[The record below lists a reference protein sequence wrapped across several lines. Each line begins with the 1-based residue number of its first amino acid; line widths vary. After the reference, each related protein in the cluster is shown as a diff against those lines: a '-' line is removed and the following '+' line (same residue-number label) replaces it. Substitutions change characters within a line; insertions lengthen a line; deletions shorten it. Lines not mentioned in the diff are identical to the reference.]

1 MRPSSSWNSPH
12 ISAPSSRVRSP
23 ILHVVSVLS
32 LLALFTGACST
43 SPPPIPPFF
52 ESLERIPI
60 KTVTVHNQRIAY
72 LDVGNGPPVIL
83 IHGFGGSM
91 WQWEHQQQTLAQDF
105 RVLTLDLPGSG
116 LSDKPDIEY
125 RPDQLLDFFVGFM
138 DAAGIRQA
146 TLVGNSM
153 GAGLA
158 IGMALDHP
166 TRVSKLILIGG
177 LPQQILLKLNN
188 PSIRRAL
195 ETRAPLWVV
204 SLGSWLF
211 GGLMTESIMREFIHN
226 PALLTP
232 AVIERSNR
240 NRRRPG
246 LIKPIMAARDALPLW
261 ETGYAVRLNSLTHS
275 TMIIWGEQDR
285 VFPLSVGE
293 ELHRIIPGSQLIKIP
308 EAGHLPQWEQP
319 DLVNSILIAYI
330 HSPRSED
337 HSTP

>member
-1 MRPSSSWNSPH
+1 
-12 ISAPSSRVRSP
+12 
-23 ILHVVSVLS
+23 VLLTLC
-32 LLALFTGACST
+32 LLTLFSGACS
-43 SPPPIPPFF
+43 SPPPIPPYF
-52 ESLERIPI
+52 EALERIPI
-60 KTVTVHNQRIAY
+60 KTVTVHSIRIAY
-72 LDVGNGPPVIL
+72 LDVGSGPPVIL

-91 WQWEHQQQTLAQDF
+91 WQWEHQQQALARDF

-116 LSDKPDIEY
+116 LSDKPNIEY

-138 DAAGIRQA
+138 DATQIPEA
-146 TLVGNSM
+146 TLVGSSM

-166 TRVSKLILIGG
+166 TRVSKLVLIGG
-177 LPQQILLKLNN
+177 LPQQILLKLTS
-188 PSIRRAL
+188 PSMKRAL
-195 ETRAPLWVV
+195 ESHAPSWVV
-204 SLGSWLF
+204 SLGNWLF
-211 GGLMTESIMREFIHN
+211 GGLMIESVLRELVHD

-246 LIKPIMAARDALPLW
+246 LIRPIMAARNALPLW
-261 ETGYAVRLNSLTHS
+261 ETGFATRLTSLSHP

-293 ELHRIIPGSQLIKIP
+293 ELHHTIPRSQLVKIP
-308 EAGHLPQWEQP
+308 DAGHLPQWERP
-319 DLVNSILIAYI
+319 DLVNSVLIAYI
-330 HSPRSED
+330 HSPEDED

>member
-1 MRPSSSWNSPH
+1 MLP
-12 ISAPSSRVRSP
+12 A
-23 ILHVVSVLS
+23 LCLLS
-32 LLALFTGACST
+32 LLLGACS
-43 SPPPIPPFF
+43 SSSPIPPFF

-60 KTVTVHNQRIAY
+60 KTVTVQDQRIAY
-72 LDVGNGPPVIL
+72 LDVGTGPPVIL

-91 WQWEHQQQTLAQDF
+91 WQWEHQQQALAGDF

-125 RPDQLLDFFVGFM
+125 RPDQLLDFFIGFM
-138 DAAGIRQA
+138 DAVHLPHA

-158 IGMALDHP
+158 IGMALEHP
-166 TRVSKLILIGG
+166 TRVSKLVLIGG
-177 LPQQILLKLNN
+177 LPPQLLLKLTS

-195 ETRAPLWVV
+195 ETRTPTWVV
-204 SLGSWLF
+204 SFGSWLF
-211 GGLMTESIMREFIHN
+211 GDLMTESIMQEFIHN

-246 LIKPIMAARDALPLW
+246 LIRPIMAARKTLPLW
-261 ETGYAVRLNSLTHS
+261 EAGFAMRLHTLSHP

-293 ELHRIIPGSQLIKIP
+293 ELRRTIPGSQLVTIP
-308 EAGHLPQWEQP
+308 DAGHLPQWEQP
-319 DLVNSILIAYI
+319 DLVNSVLIAYI
-330 HSPRSED
+330 HSSKSED

>member
-1 MRPSSSWNSPH
+1 M
-12 ISAPSSRVRSP
+12 
-23 ILHVVSVLS
+23 
-32 LLALFTGACST
+32 LLALCLLSLFIGACS
-43 SPPPIPPFF
+43 SPPPIPPYF
-52 ESLERIPI
+52 ESLERIPV
-60 KTVTVHNQRIAY
+60 KTVTVHDQRIAY

-91 WQWEHQQQTLAQDF
+91 WQWEHQQQALARDF
-105 RVLTLDLPGSG
+105 RVLTLDMPGSG

-138 DAAGIRQA
+138 DAVQIPRA

-158 IGMALDHP
+158 IGMALEHP
-166 TRVSKLILIGG
+166 MRVSKLVLIGG
-177 LPQQILLKLNN
+177 LPQQILLKLTS

-195 ETRAPLWVV
+195 ESRAPSWVV
-204 SLGSWLF
+204 SFGNWLF
-211 GGLMTESIMREFIHN
+211 GGLMTESVLRELVHD

-246 LIKPIMAARDALPLW
+246 LIKPIMAARHALPLW
-261 ETGYAVRLNSLTHS
+261 ETGFATRLPSLSHP

-293 ELHRIIPGSQLIKIP
+293 DLHHTIPGSQLVKIP
-308 EAGHLPQWEQP
+308 AAGHLPQWERP
-319 DLVNSILIAYI
+319 DLVNSVLIAYI
-330 HSPRSED
+330 QSPKDADGSA
-337 HSTP
+337 P

>member
-12 ISAPSSRVRSP
+12 ISGAP
-23 ILHVVSVLS
+23 LHAPNRTRHVLS
-32 LLALFTGACST
+32 ALWLLFLSIAACS
-43 SPPPIPPFF
+43 SPPTIPPYF
-52 ESLERIPI
+52 ESFERIPI
-60 KTVTVHNQRIAY
+60 KTVTVHHQRIAY
-72 LDVGNGPPVIL
+72 LDVGTGPPVIL

-91 WQWEHQQQTLAQDF
+91 WQWEHQQQALAQDF
-105 RVLTLDLPGSG
+105 RVLTVDLLGSG

-138 DAAGIRQA
+138 DAVQIPHA

-158 IGMALDHP
+158 IGMALEHP
-166 TRVSKLILIGG
+166 TRVSKLVLIGG
-177 LPQQILLKLNN
+177 LPPQILLKLTS
-188 PSIRRAL
+188 PSMKRAL
-195 ETRAPLWVV
+195 ESRAPSWVV
-204 SLGSWLF
+204 SFGNWLF
-211 GGLMTESIMREFIHN
+211 GGFVTESVLRELVHDPI
-226 PALLTP
+226 LLTP

-246 LIKPIMAARDALPLW
+246 LITPIMAARNTLPLW
-261 ETGYAVRLNSLTHS
+261 ETGFATRLHTLSHP

-285 VFPLSVGE
+285 VFPRSVGE
-293 ELHRIIPGSQLIKIP
+293 ELHHTIPGSQFVPIA

-319 DLVNSILIAYI
+319 DLVNSLLIGYI
-330 HSPRSED
+330 HSPANAD